1 MICFFRMIISKLCK
15 AGKVSLFF
23 LLVFTQNPSF
33 AFLNKITEEQDAEC
47 KLQASYQTN
56 DWSAKQSYKDC
67 KKAFIKENKKALL
80 IKRNT
85 SRCFPTLFEE
95 YENEIYLA
103 FKEKGEFE
111 NELKLEQ
118 FMWDLNL
125 NKEDNS
131 SFILTSNQRYF
142 LYQNGFYDFE
152 SEFKDYL
159 SKNKKKRV
167 GFGSIIDKFREK
179 FDECIESRNYFDSN

>member
-1 MICFFRMIISKLCK
+1 MQFNLISKLLK
-15 AGKVSLFF
+15 ASKVSLFF
-23 LLVFTQNPSF
+23 LLVITQNPSF
-33 AFLNKITEEQDAEC
+33 AFPNKITEEQDAKC
-47 KLQASYQTN
+47 KLSASYQTN
-56 DWSAKQSYKDC
+56 EWSAKQRYKDC
-67 KKAFIKENKKALL
+67 KKETIKKNKKALRV
-80 IKRNT
+80 KRNT
-85 SRCFPTLFEE
+85 ERCFPPLFKE
-95 YENEIYLA
+95 YENEVTVA

-111 NELKLEQ
+111 NEWKLER
-118 FMWDLNL
+118 FMRNLNL

-131 SFILTSNQRYF
+131 LFILTSNQRYF

-167 GFGSIIDKFREK
+167 GFGSIIDKFQEK

>member
-1 MICFFRMIISKLCK
+1 MIISKLCK

-85 SRCFPTLFEE
+85 SRCFPPLFEE

-111 NELKLEQ
+111 NEWKLEPKY
-118 FMWDLNL
+118 N
-125 NKEDNS
+125 
-131 SFILTSNQRYF
+131 I
-142 LYQNGFYDFE
+142 G
-152 SEFKDYL
+152 
-159 SKNKKKRV
+159 NKKEEEQ
-167 GFGSIIDKFREK
+167 SS
-179 FDECIESRNYFDSN
+179 ESQQV